1 MRIETRH
8 LAATAG
14 AVLLALALASC
25 DKHEA
30 PTPSTPLAPSTSPP
44 VSIAKIDLVGPANIA
59 TGESV
64 QLTASVTRSDA
75 SVLDVTGQAQWSVSG
90 TKILEVSATGLAK
103 GIGAGEAFIN
113 ARYQSRSASKSVLV
127 LPAGTYRL
135 KGRVT
140 DDGVGLDGVTMTVI
154 GGTGEGL
161 VTVTGFDGSYV
172 LYGVGGHVRLQA
184 KRAGYS
190 NAIRELDVTDHR
202 TFDVEMTPDRP
213 RANLKGTYTLTLSAA
228 CQSGGSVVGVGFP
241 RAYEAFV
248 DQTGPR
254 VNVTL
259 SGADFIVTRGR
270 GNHFS
275 GIVDGNER
283 VTFRVSDAFFYYYY
297 NYYGGQYDLVE
308 RLTST
313 SALVVNGTVTAT
325 PSGSSISGDLNG
337 DIGVTQGTTPPF
349 NRLSSHC
356 YSSAHRF
363 QMVRH

>member
-1 MRIETRH
+1 LRIETRH
-8 LAATAG
+8 PAATAG

-30 PTPSTPLAPSTSPP
+30 SPAPSTPLAPSPGQP
-44 VSIAKIDLVGPANIA
+44 VTLARIDLVGPANIA

-64 QLTASVTRSDA
+64 QLTASATRSDA

-90 TKILEVSATGLAK
+90 TKVLEVSATGLAK
-103 GIGAGEAFIN
+103 GIGAGEAFISV
-113 ARYQSRSASKSVLV
+113 RYQSRSASKSVLV

-154 GGTGEGL
+154 DGTGAGM

-190 NAIRELDVTDHR
+190 NAIRELDLADHR

-213 RANLKGTYTLTLSAA
+213 RTNLQGRYTLTLTAVCPA
-228 CQSGGSVVGVGFP
+228 GGSLVGVDLP
-241 RAYEAFV
+241 RSYEAFV
-248 DQTGPR
+248 EQSGPR
-254 VNVTL
+254 LNVTL
-259 SGADFIVTRGR
+259 TGADFILTRGR

-275 GIVDGNER
+275 GVIDGSDR
-283 VTFRVSDAFFYYYY
+283 VTFRISDASFYYYY
-297 NYYGGQYDLVE
+297 YYGGQYDLVE

-313 SALVVNGTVTAT
+313 SALVVSGTATAT
-325 PSGSSISGDLNG
+325 PSGSRISGELAG

-349 NRLSSHC
+349 TRLSSHC
-356 YSSAHRF
+356 YSPAHRF
-363 QMVRH
+363 QMIRH

>member
-14 AVLLALALASC
+14 AVLLALGLASC

-30 PTPSTPLAPSTSPP
+30 PTPSTPLAPSTSVP
-44 VSIAKIDLVGPANIA
+44 VSIAKIELVGPANIA

-213 RANLKGTYTLTLSAA
+213 RTNLKGTYTLTLTAV
-228 CQSGGSVVGVGFP
+228 CQSGGSVVGGSVVGGCS
-241 RAYEAFV
+241 RCV
-248 DQTGPR
+248 
-254 VNVTL
+254 
-259 SGADFIVTRGR
+259 RGWTAAGSTC
-270 GNHFS
+270 GN
-275 GIVDGNER
+275 
-283 VTFRVSDAFFYYYY
+283 
-297 NYYGGQYDLVE
+297 
-308 RLTST
+308 TSKPM
-313 SALVVNGTVTAT
+313 L
-325 PSGSSISGDLNG
+325 GS
-337 DIGVTQGTTPPF
+337 
-349 NRLSSHC
+349 
-356 YSSAHRF
+356 
-363 QMVRH
+363 

>member
-1 MRIETRH
+1 MSPDR
-8 LAATAG
+8 
-14 AVLLALALASC
+14 
-25 DKHEA
+25 
-30 PTPSTPLAPSTSPP
+30 TPLSSTSPGRR
-44 VSIAKIDLVGPANIA
+44 SG
-59 TGESV
+59 
-64 QLTASVTRSDA
+64 ASREPRSF
-75 SVLDVTGQAQWSVSG
+75 
-90 TKILEVSATGLAK
+90 EVSATGLAK

-113 ARYQSRSASKSVLV
+113 VRYQSRSASKSVLV
-127 LPAGTYRL
+127 FAAEYYRL
-135 KGRVT
+135 KGRVI

-154 GGTGEGL
+154 DGTGEGM
-161 VTVTGFDGSYV
+161 VTVTGFDGSSV
-172 LYGVGGHVRLQA
+172 LSHVAGGHVRLQA

-254 VNVTL
+254 VSVTL

-275 GIVDGNER
+275 GVVDGNDR
-283 VTFRVSDAFFYYYY
+283 VTFRVSDAFYYYY

-325 PSGSSISGDLNG
+325 PSGSSTSGDLNG